1 MLMPS
6 IFGENMFD
14 EFFRDPFFDSKDMK
28 KLEKKLYGRRGKN
41 LMKTDI
47 RETDTGYELEMD
59 LPGFRKDEIRASL
72 RDGYLTISAAKG
84 LDKDEQENTS
94 GRYIRQERYAGACE
108 RSFYVGE
115 DMTEDDIK
123 GEFKHGILRL
133 SISKKEAK
141 PLAEEKKYISIEG

>member
-14 EFFRDPFFDSKDMK
+14 EFFRDPFFDSRDMK

-115 DMTEDDIK
+115 DMTDDDIK